1 MLYYYCSKC
10 SSFLSSVVFFLTN
23 IYTISVAKI
32 SSKFSANVSD
42 LPFHGKII
50 AMLKHI
56 SGTTN
61 RYILSQEKKYG
72 RKNYV
77 N

>member
-50 AMLKHI
+50 ALLKLML
-56 SGTTN
+56 GTT
-61 RYILSQEKKYG
+61 RYIFCLRRRNMDE
-72 RKNYV
+72 KNYV

>member
-50 AMLKHI
+50 ALLKHI
-56 SGTTN
+56 
-61 RYILSQEKKYG
+61 
-72 RKNYV
+72 
-77 N
+77 